1 MAHTGARALAFLEDL
16 KRKTERRFR
25 EENRELLEF
34 RRSLEGP
41 DAPEL
46 EPWDVA
52 YYAEKQRAALYD
64 FDEEALRPYFP
75 LERVVAGLFDL
86 AEPALWHPRDEEP
99 GVPVWDPEVRYYDVH
114 DEDGVRW
121 AASMPTGIR
130 ARTSAAAPGW
140 TR

>member
-1 MAHTGARALAFLEDL
+1 MAFLEDL
-16 KRKTERRFR
+16 KVKTERRFH

-34 RRSLEGP
+34 RRSIEGP
-41 DAPEL
+41 GAPEL

-75 LERVVAGLFDL
+75 LESVVAGLFEL
-86 AEPALWHPRDEEP
+86 VNRLYGIRVAEEA
-99 GVPVWDPEVRYYDVH
+99 GVPVWDPRGALLQRPRRGRRVARRLLRRLV
-114 DEDGVRW
+114 
-121 AASMPTGIR
+121 SR